1 MAEDNQSS
9 KTDRLSRHGLVMA
22 LWAPAIFVAAVL
34 FHAGYLYA
42 ANWWF
47 VGAFTALVL
56 AFCAHII
63 VNVVSKT
70 GFTEGEVALGSVILV
85 CLTVVYLITILTAP
99 NASVDR
105 LIIPVG
111 LGLGALVVFVA
122 VSMVIS
128 FGPRRAFEK
137 FDIIRDNNLR
147 KASHLTHRGGRR

>member
-9 KTDRLSRHGLVMA
+9 KTDRLNRHGLVMA
-22 LWAPAIFVAAVL
+22 LWTPAIFVAAVL
-34 FHAGYLYA
+34 FHAGYLHA

-47 VGAFTALVL
+47 FGAFTALVL

-70 GFTEGEVALGSVILV
+70 GFTEGEVALGSATLV

-99 NASVDR
+99 NAVVER

-111 LGLGALVVFVA
+111 LGLGALVVFVV

-128 FGPRRAFEK
+128 FGPRRAFQK

-147 KASHLTHRGGRR
+147 QASHLPHRGGRR